1 MGWAVQAFVR
11 AKPFGK
17 AITSLYEF
25 DRQPSAADL
34 LNRALQKGSLRKGEY
49 VVYDS
54 AQQLAPSTILLPEMC
69 LIICPKG

>member
-1 MGWAVQAFVR
+1 MGWAVQASVR

-17 AITSLYEF
+17 VVISSYEF
-25 DRQPSAADL
+25 DSQPSAADL
-34 LNRALQKGSLRKGEY
+34 LNRALQKNNLRKGEY

-54 AQQLAPSTILLPEMC
+54 AQQLAASTMLLPEMC